1 MNAEQRA
8 ADLDDSIDLA
18 SLTRLRNDA
27 GRRPQKTAALI
38 AREIVQQISSRQ
50 LRPGDMLPAER
61 EMLAEFGVGR
71 GTLREALRF
80 LEMHGVITIRPG
92 PGGGPAV
99 GTPDPRQ
106 LAGTLSMILQFVRTP
121 FRSVIEAKNIL
132 EPQVAAAAARRA
144 TPELVGD
151 LRESV
156 KRLEANLGNQ
166 ELFVAENSHFH
177 DLIAWA
183 SGNLVFAYLLSSLH
197 WINSSLGVQYPTWS
211 RKGSLKAH
219 RAICEAIARHD
230 PQAAEAAMAAHNQE
244 IQRYFEERW
253 PGLLDEVVRWDR
265 LA

>member
-1 MNAEQRA
+1 MNAERRA
-8 ADLDDSIDLA
+8 ELNDEIDFS
-18 SLTRLRNDA
+18 SLLGLRTDG

-38 AREIVQQISSRQ
+38 ARGIVQQISSRQ

-99 GTPDPRQ
+99 GTPDPRL
-106 LAGTLSMILQFVRTP
+106 LAGTLSMVLQFVRTP

-132 EPQVAAAAARRA
+132 EPQVAAAAARRS
-144 TPELVGD
+144 TPEFVEE
-151 LRESV
+151 LRQSV
-156 KRLEANLGNQ
+156 ERLEANLGHP
-166 ELFVAENSHFH
+166 ELFVEENSHFH

-183 SGNLVFAYLLSSLH
+183 SGNLVFGYLLSSLH
-197 WINSSLGVQYPTWS
+197 WINGSLGLQYPAWT

-219 RAICEAIARHD
+219 RAIYEAIAKSD
-230 PQAAEAAMAAHNQE
+230 AEAAEKAMAAHNLAV
-244 IQRYFEERW
+244 QRYYEESF
-253 PGLLDEVVRWDR
+253 PELLDEVVRWDR
-265 LA
+265 LT